1 MDTKLDLQKTLLK
14 KEIEDIEKALES
26 RRRSSIS
33 QSPPSNHS
41 EVKRTSP
48 LSSGSRALAQKAWRE
63 RHEAER
69 MARALALAELESRAV
84 EKVKLKHAQALRKAT
99 VNTKKNVNH
108 NEYST
113 PGAGET
119 SSLPSIGA
127 ESEGTALEA
136 AVVDLNNAIEESR
149 VANPPEILKVKTLEE
164 DIDAEILT
172 SNERNDNPLE
182 HFDLSSVITNPVN
195 ARWDKIK
202 TNLSNVVLSSKEGFN
217 LDEITATSQNEI
229 VVSKSNE
236 TTSQPSLSSI
246 KFSINLEE
254 DDHDDEE
261 EQIPFVPTPSSSPPP
276 PPPPPPTFP
285 CETNLTNSQRKRARS
300 YWAVI
305 QRNLGNITLASQ
317 GNFDLEKNSSSPRAS
332 ETIDEEDSASV
343 NSAGTD
349 EILALLP

>member
-1 MDTKLDLQKTLLK
+1 MDTKLELQKTLLK

-119 SSLPSIGA
+119 LSLPSIGA

-149 VANPPEILKVKTLEE
+149 VANLPEILKVKTLEE
-164 DIDAEILT
+164 DSDAEFLT

-217 LDEITATSQNEI
+217 LDAITATSQNEI
-229 VVSKSNE
+229 VISKNNE

-246 KFSINLEE
+246 KFSINLDE
-254 DDHDDEE
+254 DDHDDDEE
-261 EQIPFVPTPSSSPPP
+261 LISFVPTPSPSPPP
-276 PPPPPPTFP
+276 PPPTLSY
-285 CETNLTNSQRKRARS
+285 ETILTDSQRKRARS
-300 YWAVI
+300 FWAVVR
-305 QRNLGNITLASQ
+305 RNLGNITLASQ
-317 GNFDLEKNSSSPRAS
+317 GNFDLEKISSSPRAS

-343 NSAGTD
+343 NSARTD